1 MDPLLFIIKK
11 HNNNKTAGYN
21 DKLAYIIYEQ
31 KRIRWGMAYTTCSI
45 IYGLINYRTFS
56 KHWGIKINK

>member
-1 MDPLLFIIKK
+1 MDSLLFLIKK
-11 HNNNKTAGYN
+11 HNNHKTAGYN
-21 DKLAYIIYEQ
+21 DKAYIIYLQ

-45 IYGLINYRTFS
+45 IYVLLNYRKFS